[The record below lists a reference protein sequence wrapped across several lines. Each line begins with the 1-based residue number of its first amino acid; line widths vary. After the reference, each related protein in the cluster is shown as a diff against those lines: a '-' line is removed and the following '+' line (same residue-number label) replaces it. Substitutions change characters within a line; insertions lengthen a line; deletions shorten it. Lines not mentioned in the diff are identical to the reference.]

1 MPMPKAQ
8 VAEIDLKARRGRP
21 RDARADRAILDAVL
35 DLLVEVG
42 YAGLTIE
49 GVAEKAGVAKTT
61 VYRRWPS
68 KASLVVALG
77 QDVATKVR
85 VPDTGTVRGDASAL
99 LRDVIKT
106 YTKTVV
112 GRVIPGLIADMA
124 ENPDLAEAARGYL
137 GTRRIMIEIL
147 QRGISRGELRPDID
161 LELTADLMYGPL
173 AYRFLIT
180 GATLNARFAD
190 KVVDAVLLGSAPRT

>member
-77 QDVATKVR
+77 QDVATQVR

-112 GRVIPGLIADMA
+112 GRVIAGLIADMA
-124 ENPDLAEAARGYL
+124 ENAQPPQAPRGCPRPL
-137 GTRRIMIEIL
+137 G
-147 QRGISRGELRPDID
+147 G
-161 LELTADLMYGPL
+161 
-173 AYRFLIT
+173 
-180 GATLNARFAD
+180 
-190 KVVDAVLLGSAPRT
+190 APRT